1 MKKFRNFVGEEMS
14 VTLKQHGSTSYKVHA
29 VGSKMKAHGGLR
41 VGETV
46 HDHHIDDLR
55 DSGIKVRYHKEEV
68 EVDEA
73 IERKADSKLI
83 MVTDPNTG
91 KTILRKAPRKEIE
104 IGKGKMESVEVNE
117 IEGAQRPVRGKDK
130 ETLDYS
136 RSVVAQMR
144 AKRLA
149 DKKKINA
156 KEETVNEISDKLKK
170 NYIKKA
176 NLDISD
182 KEKIGLLLKKPNSQ
196 MKKDTMKRRMGV
208 RMAASKLGEEE
219 KYSKKEIRMGK
230 GVAFDK
236 RYKQGNY
243 SGAHKT
249 IEKIKKG
256 LASHPKV
263 ADALRRANEEFN
275 KGE

>member
-1 MKKFRNFVGEEMS
+1 MKKFRNFVTEEMS

-29 VGSKMKAHGGLR
+29 VGSKMKAHGGLK

-73 IERKADSKLI
+73 IERRADRKTI
-83 MVTDPNTG
+83 IATDPATG
-91 KTILRKAPRKEIE
+91 RKVIKVAPKKEID

-117 IEGAQRPVRGKDK
+117 MEGAQRPVRGKDK

-149 DKKKINA
+149 DRKKINA
-156 KEETVNEISDKLKK
+156 KEETVNEISDTTKVNYINKANKQITDMEKKGLKTGQNQTSSFK
-170 NYIKKA
+170 NY
-176 NLDISD
+176 
-182 KEKIGLLLKKPNSQ
+182 
-196 MKKDTMKRRMGV
+196 KRRVGV
-208 RMAASKLGEEE
+208 RLAKSKLGEEE
-219 KYSKKEIRMGK
+219 YSKKEVRMGK

-236 RYKQGNY
+236 RYKGGNY
-243 SGAHKT
+243 SGAYKT
-249 IEKIKKG
+249 INKIKKG
-256 LASHPKV
+256 LADHPKV
-263 ADALRRANEEFN
+263 KDALRRANEEFN